1 MTNSE
6 SNDYIKYIA
15 NLAKLSL
22 DDSEMQS
29 LAEDMQG
36 IIGLM
41 DTIKD
46 IDTDN
51 IDATEHI
58 SRVTNNMREDN
69 SGNPFDTEK
78 ILANSKHAMENCFA
92 IPKMIE

>member
-1 MTNSE
+1 MAD

-15 NLAKLSL
+15 GLAKLSL
-22 DDSEMQS
+22 NDGEMKS
-29 LAEDMQG
+29 LAEDMQD

-46 IDTDN
+46 LDTDS

-58 SRVTNNMREDN
+58 SRVTNNMREDAP
-69 SGNPFDTEK
+69 GNPFDTEK
-78 ILANSKHAMENCFA
+78 ILSNSSNAMENCFS